1 MSLPAEQQDRAAG
14 ALLGL
19 ALGDA
24 LGAGYEFG
32 PPVDADTVDMVGGG
46 PFGWAPGEWTD
57 DTEMAICIGRVAVV
71 TPDLDHPAALAAVGD
86 AFLQWANGARDVG
99 NQTRAVL
106 SAARSGAELP
116 ALARGYFDHNSK
128 AAGNGSLMR
137 TAPVALAYLGD
148 DAALAEVPMLVSA
161 LTHGDPLAGEACVLW
176 CTGIDRAVRAGRT
189 DGVRDGIEF
198 LPASRRG
205 FWSDALTEAEHKGP
219 SDFAPTGFV
228 VHALQAAWA
237 ALTHGEP
244 DTFDDVLRC
253 AVAAGD
259 DADTVGAIVGQ
270 LLGAARGAST
280 LPFRWSRQLHG
291 WPGWRAGD
299 LVRLGAAI
307 GRHEGDWT
315 TPWGA
320 GDFPPVAVSLAED
333 PDVLIGNIEALAG
346 VEADAFVSLCRL
358 RAEQVRP
365 PHHHEVWLV
374 DDATAMAP
382 RNLDAALVQA
392 VEAIETFRSEG
403 RRVFVHCVSG
413 VSRTGAV
420 AALYLARRL
429 GVSGLEG
436 LDRVRVIRPSI
447 APNPGLVAAL
457 RRLAR

>member
-1 MSLPAEQQDRAAG
+1 LSLPAEQQDRAAG

-32 PPVDADTVDMVGGG
+32 PPVDRSTVDMVGGG
-46 PFGWAPGEWTD
+46 TFGWAPGEWTD

-71 TPDLDHPAALAAVGD
+71 TPDLDDPAALAAVGD
-86 AFLQWANGARDVG
+86 SFRKWALDARDVG
-99 NQTRAVL
+99 VQTRAVL

-116 ALARGYFDHNSK
+116 ALARAYFERGNN

-137 TAPVALAYLGD
+137 TAPVALACLGD
-148 DAALAEVPMLVSA
+148 DDALAEVPMLVSA

-176 CTGIDRAVRAGRT
+176 STGIDRAVRDGRT
-189 DGVRDGIEF
+189 DGVRDGIDL
-198 LPASRRG
+198 LPPGKRP
-205 FWSDALTEAEHKGP
+205 FWREMLIEAEHKGP
-219 SDFAPTGFV
+219 TDFPRNGYV
-228 VHALQAAWA
+228 VRALQAAWS
-237 ALTHGEP
+237 ALTHGEM
-244 DTFDDVLRC
+244 DSFDDVLRSV
-253 AVAAGD
+253 VAGGD
-259 DADTVGAIVGQ
+259 DADTVGAITGQ

-280 LPFRWSRQLHG
+280 LPFRWTRQLHG

-307 GRHEGDWT
+307 GRREGDWT
-315 TPWGA
+315 TPWEA
-320 GDFPPVAVSLAED
+320 GDFPPVAVALGDD
-333 PDVLIGNIEALAG
+333 PEVLIGNIEALAH
-346 VEADAFVSLCRL
+346 VDADAFVSLCRL

-392 VEAIETFRSEG
+392 VQAIETFRSEG
-403 RRVFVHCVSG
+403 HRVFVHCVSG

-429 GVSGLEG
+429 GTTGLEG
-436 LDRVRVIRPSI
+436 LDRVREIRPSI
-447 APNPGLVAAL
+447 APNPGLMAAL